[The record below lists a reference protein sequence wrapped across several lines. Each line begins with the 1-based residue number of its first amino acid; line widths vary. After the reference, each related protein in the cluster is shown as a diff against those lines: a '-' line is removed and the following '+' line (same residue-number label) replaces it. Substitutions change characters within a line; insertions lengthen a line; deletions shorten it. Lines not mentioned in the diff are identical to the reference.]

1 MTHTVFTYSLA
12 CSLWMARLIG
22 FEPITIGSEVRRS
35 IQLSY
40 KRLTSGVTDGA
51 WTRDTRIHKPV
62 LYQLN
67 YDHHICFFKVACL
80 KGFEPL
86 THALEGRCSIQL
98 SYEHFFWS
106 GKRGSNSRHS
116 AWKADALPTE
126 LFPHHMVGTVGFEPT
141 TPCSQGRCAT
151 KLRYAPPFFSSSL
164 KARVIIHYILLFVNT
179 FFYFFICFFILSSIF
194 FIKAFIFST
203 FIYFIFYIY
212 HLFSILFLLLTNL
225 SPLIFKSIFKLI
237 TEQ

>member
-1 MTHTVFTYSLA
+1 MNPRHQDPQTCALPTEL
-12 CSLWMARLIG
+12 
-22 FEPITIGSEVRRS
+22 RS
-35 IQLSY
+35 PYL
-40 KRLTSGVTDGA
+40 
-51 WTRDTRIHKPV
+51 
-62 LYQLN
+62 
-67 YDHHICFFKVACL
+67 FFKVACP

-151 KLRYAPPFFSSSL
+151 KLRYAPPFLCSSL
-164 KARVIIHYILLFVNT
+164 KARVIIHHLLLFVNT
-179 FFYFFICFFILSSIF
+179 FFVFFISFLFFLITSLCFQGFILF
-194 FIKAFIFST
+194 F
-203 FIYFIFYIY
+203 YYM
-212 HLFSILFLLLTNL
+212 H
-225 SPLIFKSIFKLI
+225 
-237 TEQ
+237 